1 MNTKKHIL
9 IDEELYLKTKDAA
22 NKQNKTIESYVAQ
35 ILKNNFDPIPDKIII
50 DYDDLQEILF
60 NQTQIKNRINKII
73 DYMLKTNSIT
83 QTDMDNILKQQNI
96 MTEQLNKSI
105 QSLIANQSKT
115 KTQIKKYITR
125 LKKDVK

>member
-22 NKQNKTIESYVAQ
+22 NKQNKTIESNVAQ

-83 QTDMDNILKQQNI
+83 QTDLDNILKQQNI
-96 MTEQLNKSI
+96 MIEQLNKSI
-105 QSLIANQSKT
+105 QDLIANQSKT